1 MERFFGNRGMC
12 VVMIKSVSNVS
23 KTIQIKAEERS
34 YWSSIVLLLQK
45 IVS

>member
-1 MERFFGNRGMC
+1 MC
-12 VVMIKSVSNVS
+12 IVMIKSVSNVS
-23 KTIQIKAEERS
+23 KTIQIKAKERL